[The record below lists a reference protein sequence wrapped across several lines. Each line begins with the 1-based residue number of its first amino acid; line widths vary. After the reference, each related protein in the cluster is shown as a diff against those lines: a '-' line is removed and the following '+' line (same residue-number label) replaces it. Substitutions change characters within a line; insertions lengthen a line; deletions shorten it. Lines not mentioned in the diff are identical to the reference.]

1 MEESAGAVWLPIKAK
16 AALSNAWLLRDF
28 MPYETIH
35 DRSLIFIAGTMKNSA
50 DR

>member
-28 MPYETIH
+28 MPYETIPMFNFYCGH
-35 DRSLIFIAGTMKNSA
+35 HEKQC
-50 DR
+50 